1 MQLFRLKY
9 YKLLAFFIHLK
20 PIHKHKALYNKA
32 LHTLQSITSTPIT
45 LIKPITPIQTT
56 PFRTK
61 KRLVP
66 TGNEPYYIIYI
77 GIYYP
82 RNANKIPAATAEPIT
97 PDTLGPIA
105 CIKRKLEGFSC

>member
-1 MQLFRLKY
+1 MQLFRQKY

-20 PIHKHKALYNKA
+20 SAHKHKTLCNNA
-32 LHTLQSITSTPIT
+32 LHTLQNITPTLIT

-61 KRLVP
+61 KKTRP
-66 TGNEPYYIIYI
+66 HRNEPYYIIYI